1 MKLVHTMLENEILQE
16 QQTSGFLV
24 VENPDFLLKI
34 CRDLLSQCG
43 GEDGGFVLSDQHK
56 PLSIALNLHFI
67 DNPLRIDHNP
77 RKAVT
82 ALYKELE
89 AHLAENPASAEL
101 QSLMERMTE
110 LLSQILLESRMGLA
124 ELEQPSWNSVLK
136 FFDVSFCSD
145 HSGLEEAISDY
156 LNIARSYLGFSFFVL
171 FGACQFLTKERLEML
186 CKQNAYDGLKLL
198 FIESFLPDDKRPA
211 GVRSLVVD
219 KDLCEIIQV

>member
-24 VENPDFLLKI
+24 VENPNFLLKI
-34 CRDLLSQCG
+34 CHDLLSQCG

-56 PLSIALNLHFI
+56 PLSIARNLHFI

-110 LLSQILLESRMGLA
+110 LLSQILLKIKNGTGRA
-124 ELEQPSWNSVLK
+124 
-136 FFDVSFCSD
+136 
-145 HSGLEEAISDY
+145 
-156 LNIARSYLGFSFFVL
+156 
-171 FGACQFLTKERLEML
+171 
-186 CKQNAYDGLKLL
+186 
-198 FIESFLPDDKRPA
+198 
-211 GVRSLVVD
+211 
-219 KDLCEIIQV
+219 